1 MLQRRG
7 FVIKKCLLIGI
18 TSAIVGESF
27 RLCDATEIIVG
38 TIFYRYP

>member
-1 MLQRRG
+1 MVQRRG
-7 FVIKKCLLIGI
+7 FVIKKCLLVGI

-38 TIFYRYP
+38 TTYRYP